1 MQSTIRS
8 RSFLA
13 CCFILLVS
21 VVIRFNYFTNDAK
34 NGYNA
39 TTWDALGYYMYLPGY
54 IIYDDVTELKW
65 FPAIDSTYNVSGGQ
79 LYQATPLEKG
89 GYAFKYLGGVA
100 IMELP
105 FFYIGH
111 TVAYFSD
118 APQDGFSWPYQYAIL
133 FGALFWFFI
142 GCLILRKVLL
152 RFYSET
158 ITMLTL
164 LVLCL
169 ASNVL
174 QYVSVDGAMSHAYI
188 FPLYAAMLWLTIRW
202 HESPKPRIALFIGL
216 IAGLATISRPTELII
231 IFIPILWSLENS
243 GKLKSKWAL
252 VRTHKTHVVW
262 AILGGIIGIFPQL
275 AYWKHATGSWI
286 YDVGSKWFFLN
297 PWWRV
302 LIGFEKGW
310 FIYTP
315 IAIFMVLG
323 LFFMKGKPYRRA
335 VLTFCLLNIWIIIS
349 WSDWRY
355 GASYSTR
362 ALVQSYPVFALALA
376 AIIEKIY
383 HHRKRWIVIGLSTYL
398 IGVNL
403 FQLWQYNALI
413 LHYDHMNAKY
423 YAAIYLDANPT
434 PLDYSLLDTDE
445 FLGDESGYKITKSVI
460 TKLDTITAK
469 MGAEFGVSTYP
480 ITNER
485 WLKVQFSVI
494 PKNGVKTATLTL
506 KRFHKEG
513 KVFEEKRFRM
523 AVPNAK
529 DGILM
534 KYECYLYL
542 PIFKSPKDNIQYVAI
557 GIDSFDSFSGKN
569 GELKVTG
576 FK

>member
-54 IIYDDVTELKW
+54 LIYDDVTDLKW
-65 FPAIDSTYNVSGGQ
+65 FPGIDSTYNVSGGQ

-133 FGALFWFFI
+133 FGALCWFFI

-169 ASNVL
+169 SSNVL

-252 VRTHKTHVVW
+252 VRAHKTHVVW
-262 AILGGIIGIFPQL
+262 AILGGIIGILPQL

-376 AIIEKIY
+376 AIIEKTY
-383 HHRKRWIVIGLSTYL
+383 HHWKRWVVLGLSTYL

-445 FLGDESGYKITKSVI
+445 FLGDESGFKITKSVI

-469 MGAEFGVSTYP
+469 MGAECGVSTYP
-480 ITNER
+480 IRNER

-494 PKNGVKTATLTL
+494 PKSGVKTATLTL

-534 KYECYLYL
+534 NYECYLYL
-542 PIFKSPKDNIQYVAI
+542 PIFKSPKDNIEYVAI

-569 GELKVTG
+569 GVLKVTG